1 MSSIKAFEIHTF
13 SGGQWKVDSVFDDR
27 SLAIFEAQRMEGSG
41 RFAAIRVVE
50 EDFNEQSNR
59 TTTRTIFRGSKVEA
73 NNAEALDRS
82 RKARLK
88 AVADRKLGRAA
99 EAEFAGARRVERR
112 QENSNPYFIVG
123 VLTLLGLAAIGALIG
138 LQYARGAM

>member
-1 MSSIKAFEIHTF
+1 MASVKAFEIHTF

-27 SLAIFEAQRMEGSG
+27 SLAIFEAQRMDGSG
-41 RFAAIRVVE
+41 RFAAIRVIE

-73 NNAEALDRS
+73 DNAQALERS
-82 RKARLK
+82 RKARQQ
-88 AVADRKLGRAA
+88 ANANRQPDRAA
-99 EAEFAGARRVERR
+99 EVEFHGQRR
-112 QENSNPYFIVG
+112 QARQRENSNPYFIVG

-138 LQYARGAM
+138 LQYAKGAM